1 MYNKKLVVVCGPTAS
16 GKTSLAVAIAR
27 SIDGEIISADS
38 RQVYRGMDIG
48 TGKDLDE
55 YQSEPVAIPYHL
67 IDICDPQNIYT
78 LHNFIDDFYAV
89 YDSVQKR
96 DVFGI
101 LTGGTGLYIEAVLKG
116 YDLPSIPEDADF
128 RNQCKEREK
137 DALALELEQRAPDL
151 YKKTDICSKK
161 RIIRAL
167 EIAQYR
173 NDTNSVSKIRPKID
187 NVILCTMWER
197 KQLWERID
205 KRLTD
210 RLNTGM
216 IDEVQRILDCGIS
229 RERFSMFGMEYKF
242 VAQYIDKEVSYSE
255 MVEKLKVAIH
265 QLSKRQETWF
275 RGMER
280 RGSKVHWVENARYDM
295 AMDILR
301 GEHVLP
307 HSEGIIQDACI

>member
-16 GKTSLAVAIAR
+16 GKTSLAVAIAK
-27 SIDGEIISADS
+27 SIGGEIISVDS

-55 YQSEPVAIPYHL
+55 YHDDSFAIPYHL
-67 IDICDPQNIYT
+67 IDICEPETIYT
-78 LHNFIDDFYAV
+78 LHNYIDDFYAV
-89 YDSVQKR
+89 YDSVKKR
-96 DVFGI
+96 NVYGI

-128 RNQCKEREK
+128 RNRCREREK
-137 DALALELEQRAPDL
+137 DSLARELEMCAPDL
-151 YKKTDICSKK
+151 YKKTDLCSKK

-167 EIAQYR
+167 EIAHYR
-173 NDTNSVSKIRPKID
+173 SNVTTVPKIRPKID
-187 NVILCTMWER
+187 SVIMCTMWER
-197 KQLWERID
+197 SLLWERID
-205 KRLTD
+205 KRLAD
-210 RLNTGM
+210 RLNAGM
-216 IDEVQRILDCGIS
+216 IDEVQRILDSGIS

-242 VAQYIDKEVSYSE
+242 ISQYIDNEVSYDE
-255 MVEKLKVAIH
+255 MVDKLKIAIH

-280 RGSKVHWVENARYDM
+280 RGCTVHWVENARYDV

-301 GEHVLP
+301 DELILP
-307 HSEGIIQDACI
+307 LSEGTSKTS